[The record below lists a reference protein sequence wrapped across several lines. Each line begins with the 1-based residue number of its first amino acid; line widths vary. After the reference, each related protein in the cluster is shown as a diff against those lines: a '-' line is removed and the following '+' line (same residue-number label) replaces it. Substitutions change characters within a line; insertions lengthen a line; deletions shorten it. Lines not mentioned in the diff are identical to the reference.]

1 MSDTIWTKMG
11 RLTET
16 LTKVAAQ
23 LTAHGWP
30 TTVDY
35 PGFLSIEIPDAPA
48 GAATLWNVG
57 TANENWGG
65 EGYLKDA
72 EPGTGPCIYVDT
84 DVPSN
89 EGDAARITQA
99 IIKGIG
105 AAYRTARGAELRW
118 TATCAECGRVY
129 EQAEDGSLPRLCMA
143 DDCPSCNWLEP
154 ERLAAHQQDDPHC
167 TCNDCIAC
175 LEAEQNAHGLR

>member
-16 LTKVAAQ
+16 LTEVSKK

-35 PGFLSIEIPDAPA
+35 PGFLTIEVPEAPEGYA
-48 GAATLWNVG
+48 DLWNVG

-65 EGYLKDA
+65 EGYLHYP
-72 EPGTGPCIYVDT
+72 ERQEGTGPCLYVDT

-89 EGDAARITQA
+89 SDDVDRIAAVLIA
-99 IIKGIG
+99 GIER
-105 AAYRTARGAELRW
+105 AYQT
-118 TATCAECGRVY
+118 
-129 EQAEDGSLPRLCMA
+129 
-143 DDCPSCNWLEP
+143 
-154 ERLAAHQQDDPHC
+154 AHQQDDPHC
-167 TCNDCIAC
+167 TCPDCQMC